1 MGMPMDIVA
10 VNNLGSSSSPV
21 GRHDR
26 DADTQMET
34 ARATQKGQEG

>member
-10 VNNLGSSSSPV
+10 VNNVCSCSSPV

-34 ARATQKGQEG
+34 ARATEKGEEG